1 MSQRSFRVRPECIEQ
16 VKSAYQRR
24 YARQEDLSK
33 DAAIGL
39 DTVRKFLNGKSVSRE
54 NFWQLCQRLEL
65 EWEEIANLD
74 SQDSNICYLP
84 VNEEPE
90 QVNSLPSQSD
100 SNFVRP
106 ENAIAKNNSKGHK
119 VVNISPLEQRDGDEK
134 DQRGVFIPNSRCRQV
149 WGRDDLIKEVLHRL
163 TDPQELPILSLSGSA
178 GYGKTEAAS
187 QIARKALNK
196 NLFADVLWIKARSS
210 ELVDGH
216 ISQEKRY
223 EALDWNKFVDEIA
236 HQLSCPVERVHQ
248 RLREEKQ
255 LVVLDNAE
263 TAQVEDIL
271 ANLVDMLNPSRVLLT
286 SRLKTKPQYVRLIP
300 ISGLEERWSYR
311 LLQDEAES
319 NNIPVL
325 LQASDDQLHRVHQ
338 LSCGA
343 PLALHFIVGRVLDD
357 HALEPVLSALEQASG
372 DVEVFYQF
380 SLETA
385 WQRVSDAAKSV
396 LRYIGRADAG
406 VTFAELFGAWGVLEF
421 DWNQAQRELRR
432 WYLIEDTEDAQ
443 GYRRYDLHPWV
454 RCSLRGGLVD
464 NWQPSLQDLE
474 QIGNWMFDID
484 I

>member
-1 MSQRSFRVRPECIEQ
+1 MDIE
-16 VKSAYQRR
+16 
-24 YARQEDLSK
+24 
-33 DAAIGL
+33 AA
-39 DTVRKFLNGKSVSRE
+39 
-54 NFWQLCQRLEL
+54 LEL
-65 EWEEIANLD
+65 ADALVFAKTEKHLDDLQTAIFRGAWEGNSFTKIAESCNYHDSHAKEVGSDLWKLLSSALGEKVTKKNLKTPLERRWKA
-74 SQDSNICYLP
+74 Q
-84 VNEEPE
+84 
-90 QVNSLPSQSD
+90 QSRK
-100 SNFVRP
+100 VLTP
-106 ENAIAKNNSKGHK
+106 ENSVTDRIQP
-119 VVNISPLEQRDGDEK
+119 SPLELQNHN
-134 DQRGVFIPNSRCRQV
+134 QTSNRGVFIPNPRCRQV
-149 WGRDDLIKEVLHRL
+149 WGRDDLIEEVLHRL
-163 TDPQELPILSLSGSA
+163 TDSQELPILSLSGSA
-178 GYGKTEAAS
+178 GYGKTEAAG

-210 ELVDGH
+210 ELVDGY

-223 EALDWNKFVDEIA
+223 EALDWNKFLDEIA
-236 HQLSCPVERVHQ
+236 HQLSCPVDRVHQ
-248 RLREEKQ
+248 HLREEKR
-255 LVVLDNAE
+255 LIVLDNAE

-271 ANLVDMLNPSRVLLT
+271 ANIVDMLNPSRVLLT

-300 ISGLEERWSYR
+300 ISGLQERWSYR

-385 WQRVSDAAKSV
+385 WQRVSDTAKSV
-396 LRYIGRADAG
+396 LRYLGRADAG
-406 VTFAELFGAWGVLEF
+406 VTFAELFGAWGVLES

-432 WYLIEDTEDAQ
+432 WYLIEDTEDTQ
-443 GYRRYDLHPWV
+443 GNRRYDLHPWV

-474 QIGNWMFDID
+474 QIAKWMFDID
-484 I
+484 M